1 MGLLSTKPQSL
12 RRYLL
17 RPFLLLVLTISVLL
31 IGVSTVMGHYST
43 QQSVEQLSQQ
53 ISETV
58 RVKLE
63 RLFGGMVSLLRINQR
78 AFEMG
83 LLSFENKEGLQ
94 QQFAIQADAVP
105 YVTFI
110 SAVDVN
116 GEYTGA
122 ARKPDTNELQI
133 MTAYV
138 SDERILSLYQ
148 ANDKQQR
155 GALIRKIRLLD
166 ARTRP
171 WYQQAYQNQK
181 IAWYPAY
188 KYVPYSGMG
197 MGVVAPVL
205 NQQSKL
211 FSGVVTVDLA
221 LDKVS
226 QFLRSLSLGKHG
238 VAFLMDDKGKL
249 VATSLDKPVYSGDG
263 DHAVQH
269 GLTTYPDG
277 RLQAIADIVQPQGQ
291 FTLRIDG
298 ADYVLHKQVI
308 QDQYGLYFVMG
319 VLLANA
325 DFSAELDKM
334 LWLQLAVFL
343 LLLLIALVM
352 MRKLVAYLARPIEQ
366 LTHQVQ
372 AVAHTKWGS
381 DGAQLASVAELD
393 KLAQAV
399 NSMSDNLRNAFL
411 QQEQTIAERT
421 AALTV
426 ANAQLQALSITDTL
440 TGLANRR
447 GFDERYIQ
455 LQGLAL
461 RNCSSLSVLM
471 MDVDWFKRYNDHYGH
486 VAGDACLAAVASALK
501 GALRRQVDLL
511 ARYGGEE
518 FVVVLYD
525 TDSQAAQQIAQKML
539 DAVRDIELEH
549 VASSYLFVTISVG
562 VATRHSSDVKAF
574 TDLLDRADAAL
585 YSAKEQ
591 GRNTLVVA
599 EILS

>member
-94 QQFAIQADAVP
+94 QQFTIQADAVP

-155 GALIRKIRLLD
+155 GALIRKVRLLD

-171 WYQQAYQNQK
+171 WYQQAYQSQK

-205 NQQSKL
+205 NQQTKL
-211 FSGVVTVDLA
+211 FNGVLTVDLA
-221 LDKVS
+221 LDRVS
-226 QFLRSLSLGKHG
+226 LFLQRLSLGANG

-249 VATSLDKPVYSGDG
+249 AATSLDKAVYTGDG
-263 DHAVQH
+263 EQVVQH
-269 GLTTYPDG
+269 SLMTYPDV

-334 LWLQLAVFL
+334 LWLQFATFVL
-343 LLLLIALVM
+343 LVLVALVM
-352 MRKLVAYLARPIEQ
+352 VGKLVNYLAQPIEQ
-366 LTHQVQ
+366 LTRQVQ
-372 AVAHTKWGS
+372 SVARTKWGG
-381 DGAQLASVAELD
+381 DGAHLASVAELD
-393 KLAQAV
+393 NLAKVV
-399 NSMSDNLRNAFL
+399 NGMSDNLRNAFL

-421 AALTV
+421 AALTA
-426 ANAQLQALSITDTL
+426 ANAQLQALSITDAL
-440 TGLANRR
+440 THLTNRR
-447 GFDERYIQ
+447 GFDERYLQ
-455 LQGLAL
+455 LQSLAL
-461 RNCSSLSVLM
+461 RNRSSLSLLM
-471 MDVDWFKRYNDHYGH
+471 MDVDWFKRYNDCYGH
-486 VAGDACLAAVASALK
+486 VAGDACLVAVASALQ
-501 GALRRQVDLL
+501 GALRRRIDLL

-518 FVVVLYD
+518 FVVILYD
-525 TDSQAAQQIAQKML
+525 TNVSAAEYIAQKMI
-539 DAVRDIELEH
+539 DVVRDMALEH
-549 VASSYLFVTISVG
+549 VDSPYLIVTISIG
-562 VATRHSSDVKAF
+562 VASCHASESFA
-574 TDLLDRADAAL
+574 DLLGLADAAL
-585 YSAKEQ
+585 YQAKEA
-591 GRNTLVVA
+591 GRNRFVVA
-599 EILS
+599 ESAS